1 MRTREDIVA
10 YLERSSYPHRE
21 IEDGTWLVHDPSG
34 LKENVVVRLTDD
46 LALFRVKVM
55 DVANTD
61 SALYG
66 TLLELNA
73 TDMVHGAYGLSDGKV
88 LLVATLRLENLDYNE
103 FVGTL
108 DDFGVALAKHHERL
122 APFGKPLAKADAKA

>member
-1 MRTREDIVA
+1 MRTRDDIEA
-10 YLERSSYPHRE
+10 YLDRSSYPHRE
-21 IEDGTWLVHDPSG
+21 IEDRTWLVQDPSG
-34 LKENVVVRLTDD
+34 LRENVVVRLTDD

-55 DVANTD
+55 DVAQPD
-61 SALYG
+61 SALFG

-73 TDMVHGAYGLSDGKV
+73 TDMVHGAYGVSDGKV

-108 DDFGVALAKHHERL
+108 DDFGMALAKHHDRL
-122 APFGKPLAKADAKA
+122 AALGSKPS